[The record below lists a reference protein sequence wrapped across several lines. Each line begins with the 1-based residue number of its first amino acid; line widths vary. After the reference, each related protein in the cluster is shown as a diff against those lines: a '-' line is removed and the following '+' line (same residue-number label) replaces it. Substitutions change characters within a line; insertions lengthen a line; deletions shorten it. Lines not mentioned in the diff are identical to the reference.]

1 MRKLLFIFVL
11 VSLAVLNLFA
21 QETDSILINLTGSE
35 LKVCNSENEV
45 LYEKKFSHPEKLYSD
60 LDGDGINEF
69 LIIDSTTIGKD
80 PFFTVYVY
88 NSADTFYLVD
98 SVQSGLLNP
107 SVEYSEE
114 EKSRIIITGNT
125 DFDRFNT
132 DMQNIFLPINC
143 WRFQDDNVFL
153 VNDDI
158 YDLFISE
165 NNSIMDY
172 LDSYYATNA
181 KNCDSS
187 TKLKAAIAAAYAN
200 YLSAGDKTAANKF
213 IESYYKCNDLSQ
225 FQKQLNEIMKSYINE
240 N

>member
-1 MRKLLFIFVL
+1 MKKFLLLFVF
-11 VSLAVLNLFA
+11 ATFFNLFA
-21 QETDSILINLTGSE
+21 QKNDSLHINLFGSE
-35 LKVCNSENEV
+35 LKVFNSEGTI
-45 LYEKKFSHPEKLYSD
+45 LYEKKFSNPGELYSD
-60 LDGDGINEF
+60 LDNDGINEL
-69 LIIDSTTIGKD
+69 LIIDSITINKN

-88 NSADTFYLVD
+88 NCADTFYLID
-98 SVQSGLLNP
+98 SVQSGMLAP
-107 SVEYSEE
+107 AVEYSEE
-114 EKSRIIITGNT
+114 EGSRIIVTGNT
-125 DFDRFNT
+125 DFDQFNN
-132 DMQNIFLPINC
+132 DVENIFLPINC
-143 WRFQDDNVFL
+143 WCFQDDNVFL

-165 NNSIMDY
+165 NSSIMDY